1 MQTNAPKEVEQAV
14 RNPITL
20 DENLVRKAVDMFG
33 TFAVNLLVAVLI
45 LAVTFW
51 LAKTMSGVVRRA
63 LTQVHKRNPDPTL
76 ASFGAS
82 LTRYLI
88 IFVGIIAVLGQLGV
102 QTTSILA
109 VLGAASLAVGLALQ
123 GTLSNVAAGVMLLIF
138 RPYRVGDTI
147 ETSTRKGVVKSLDL
161 FVTELAMGDNTM
173 VVVPNGKV
181 FGDVILN
188 YTHYPR
194 HRSDAIWKVPY
205 RTDIQAML
213 TALNARIA
221 SDPRIRNNPA
231 PVVEIT
237 SMSEAFIEGAVRAW
251 TAREDEGSVKSDLL
265 LAIRILSEDPQAE
278 LPPLTPPAPKPT
290 AAERSRRRH
299 HLNLRGLA
307 RDRLSGRR
315 DPRSPPKA

>member
-1 MQTNAPKEVEQAV
+1 MQTNAPNEIEQAV

-20 DENLVRKAVDMFG
+20 DENLVRKAVDLLG
-33 TFAVNLLVAVLI
+33 SFAVNFLVAVLI
-45 LAVTFW
+45 LVVTLW

-63 LTQVHKRNPDPTL
+63 LTRVHRRYPDPTL

-88 IFVGIIAVLGQLGV
+88 IFVGLIAVLQQLGV

-161 FVTELAMGDNTM
+161 FVTELATGDNTK
-173 VVVPNGKV
+173 VIVPNGKV

-188 YTHYPR
+188 YSHYPR
-194 HRSDAIWKVPY
+194 HRTDVIWKVPY
-205 RTDIQAML
+205 KTDIQAML
-213 TALNARIA
+213 TALKARIA
-221 SDPRIRNNPA
+221 SDPRIRKEPA
-231 PVVEIT
+231 PTVEIT
-237 SMSEAFIEGAVRAW
+237 SMSEVFIEGAVRAW
-251 TAREDEGSVKSDLL
+251 TAREDEGAVRSDLL
-265 LAIRILSEDPQAE
+265 LAIRLLSEEPEGD
-278 LPPLTPPAPKPT
+278 LPPLAPPAPKPT
-290 AAERSRRRH
+290 ASERRRKH

-307 RDRLSGRR
+307 RDRLSSRR